1 MKFASSS
8 SCYSS
13 IPIMEVEEEQIHRIS
28 ELPNDLL
35 IRILS
40 FLLVEEI
47 SRFKFVSK
55 AWKNLYEFSIVP
67 PLTFEQPRHYN
78 GTISSF
84 LDSIDS
90 SLKIHY

>member
-13 IPIMEVEEEQIHRIS
+13 IPIMEVEEEEQIHRIS
-28 ELPNDLL
+28 ELPDDLL

-47 SRFKFVSK
+47 ARAKLVSK
-55 AWKNLYEFSIVP
+55 AWKNLSEFSFVP
-67 PLTFEQPRHYN
+67 PLTFE
-78 GTISSF
+78 
-84 LDSIDS
+84 
-90 SLKIHY
+90 